1 MRRCLFTLISMALM
15 SSLASADTAY
25 KWVDENG
32 VVHYSDKPHPDA
44 QKVKMPE
51 AQTYKAL
58 PSERAGTAPVAAEA
72 APAPYQGCG
81 VMQPTSEQTLA
92 NVDSLNVVV
101 RTDPPLR
108 SGDQVFVTLDGQPL
122 NGKSPTS
129 LTYTISPVERG
140 THTVQAIVRDTS
152 GAMLCQTSGVT
163 FHVQQN
169 SGLNP
174 HNPNNRA
181 PTPH

>member
-1 MRRCLFTLISMALM
+1 MSVALM
-15 SSLASADTAY
+15 SSLASAATVY

-32 VVHYSDKPHPDA
+32 VVHYSDQPHPDA
-44 QKVKMPE
+44 QKVKVPE

-58 PSERAGTAPVAAEA
+58 PAERAGGTPVTPAEA
-72 APAPYQGCG
+72 PPAPYQGCA
-81 VMQPTSEQTLA
+81 VVQPTGEQTFA
-92 NVDSLNVVV
+92 NIDSLNVVV

-122 NGKSPTS
+122 NGRSPTG
-129 LTYTISPVERG
+129 LTYTISPVDRG
-140 THTVQAIVRDTS
+140 THTVQAVVRDSS

-169 SGLNP
+169 SVLNP